1 MNCCTMDSNSHREKI
16 KCLLRYDFIDD
27 FTPVGCFVVLVAQSL
42 VFCMMFSG
50 SCCSIFSCLCGAV
63 LFLLLNL

>member
-1 MNCCTMDSNSHREKI
+1 M

-42 VFCMMFSG
+42 VVCVVLCC